1 MKLTSRNGAA
11 PLGTSLS
18 HSGHASKLL
27 IRIVCKGM
35 KYKDKTYD
43 HLTQGFGLP
52 SSTGVK
58 DVGPIGAKCVR
69 GVVICPMRGSSNE
82 YIRRLST
89 GNPSTRRERKREGN
103 GVGSET
109 TNIHRGGRG
118 RQNGRV
124 GP

>member
-69 GVVICPMRGSSNE
+69 GVVICPMNLRDD
-82 YIRRLST
+82 LFQ
-89 GNPSTRRERKREGN
+89 PF
-103 GVGSET
+103 GVKLAK
-109 TNIHRGGRG
+109 IK
-118 RQNGRV
+118 
-124 GP
+124 PA